1 MLLVRHS
8 IPEATWSDFWIGKLN
23 ENFITNLLL
32 TDTHSNKVKETEF
45 DRNRDFLI
53 RNLIEHCSASKIQRV
68 SNEQLP
74 SMQNIL
80 NRTPPP
86 KKIDSYPREKERSL
100 GIKKKMIIVY
110 TIIMAMILV
119 IVKKKISYVF
129 FNAE

>member
-1 MLLVRHS
+1 M
-8 IPEATWSDFWIGKLN
+8 
-23 ENFITNLLL
+23 
-32 TDTHSNKVKETEF
+32 
-45 DRNRDFLI
+45 I

-119 IVKKKISYVF
+119 IVKKKKQS
-129 FNAE
+129 